1 MIISIQRKSRKQVL
15 VRRLKHE
22 ETIFN
27 CGVGGCD
34 GSLLGRVWHYIPRS
48 NREDRKYDEMADE
61 VKAIND
67 SFVRTGFTEQQAF
80 ELTRGA
86 VTAAAGR
93 PTLF

>member
-1 MIISIQRKSRKQVL
+1 MAAKTKNESLEEIEQKNGEIEVL
-15 VRRLKHE
+15 KADIEKLEK
-22 ETIFN
+22 
-27 CGVGGCD
+27 
-34 GSLLGRVWHYIPRS
+34 Y
-48 NREDRKYDEMADE
+48 RKYDEMADE

-67 SFVRTGFTEQQAF
+67 SFARSGFTEQQAF

>member
-1 MIISIQRKSRKQVL
+1 MSVKTKNELLEEIEQKNEEIEVL
-15 VRRLKHE
+15 KADIEKLEK
-22 ETIFN
+22 
-27 CGVGGCD
+27 
-34 GSLLGRVWHYIPRS
+34 Y
-48 NREDRKYDEMADE
+48 RKYDEMADE

-67 SFVRTGFTEQQAF
+67 IFVRSGFTEQQAF